1 MYRPAPGSSVG
12 FVRYEA
18 DSVPEEFAAL
28 VPGAVADV
36 NVPAYIVDRSGI
48 VRWLNTAA
56 RRLVGDAVGLSFTT
70 VVGME
75 ETQARSIFSRNLV
88 TRGPHDRSVTL
99 MRSNKTTERV
109 DLSSVPLGSGQQAVG
124 MFGLAIPR
132 TRPTQGSRRGQLTAR
147 QYQVLDLLAD
157 GVSTDAI
164 AAQLVLSPQTVRNHV
179 REILRRLDARTRLQA
194 VANARRAGLV

>member
-1 MYRPAPGSSVG
+1 
-12 FVRYEA
+12 
-18 DSVPEEFAAL
+18 
-28 VPGAVADV
+28 
-36 NVPAYIVDRSGI
+36 
-48 VRWLNTAA
+48 
-56 RRLVGDAVGLSFTT
+56 
-70 VVGME
+70 ME
-75 ETQARSIFSRNLV
+75 ETQARTIFNRNLV

-99 MRSNKTTERV
+99 MRSNRTAARV
-109 DLSSVPLGSGQQAVG
+109 DLSSVPLGDGHRAVG

-132 TRPTQGSRRGQLTAR
+132 TQGTRASRLGRLTPR

-179 REILRRLDARTRLQA
+179 REILRRLDARTRLEA